1 MKHLI
6 LNVCLLAI
14 LAACSHSEEGPKTAL
29 VKAEGERLT
38 LTEPDKVSFLKF
50 ATVEAEKEGELR
62 LPGRLVWNEDRTV
75 RVLPQLGGRV
85 LKIAV
90 DLGAS
95 VKAGQTLAVLGSGE
109 YGDAQ
114 ADARKAMADL
124 HVAEQAETRSKE
136 LREAGI
142 IAEKDWQQTQADA
155 LRARAEADRAKR
167 RLATLGGDG
176 DGSYA
181 LKSALTGIV
190 VERNVNPGMEF
201 RPDQAAAPL
210 FVVTDPSSLWLQL
223 DAAEDDLRY
232 LKAGERLEIAV
243 KQFPDERFEGIIRR
257 VADFVDPQTRTIKV
271 RCEVPN
277 ASRRLKAEMF
287 VHALVRIPAGNALVI
302 PSSAAVLQ
310 GEQRYV
316 LLEEGKNSFR
326 RQRVEL
332 GPERDGR
339 VEVRSGLKVGDRVVV
354 EGNLSLLGYLP
365 PPKDQPA
372 QAKK

>member
-1 MKHLI
+1 MKHWI
-6 LNVCLLAI
+6 LNACLLAI
-14 LAACSHSEEGPKTAL
+14 LTACSHPEEGAKTPL
-29 VKAEGERLT
+29 VKAEGESLT

-75 RVLPQLGGRV
+75 RVQPQLGGRV

-109 YGDAQ
+109 YGEAQ
-114 ADARKAMADL
+114 ADTRKALADL
-124 HVAEQAETRSKE
+124 RLAEQAETRSKE

-142 IAEKDWQQTQADA
+142 IAEKDWQQVQADA
-155 LRARAEADRAKR
+155 LRARAEADRARR

-181 LKSALTGIV
+181 LKSALAGIV

-232 LKAGERLEIAV
+232 LKPGERLEIAV
-243 KQFPDERFEGIIRR
+243 KQFPDERFEGTIRR

-271 RCEVPN
+271 RCDVPN

-310 GEQRYV
+310 GDQRYV
-316 LLEEGKNSFR
+316 LLAEGSNSFR

-332 GPERDGR
+332 GAERDGR
-339 VEVRSGLKVGDRVVV
+339 VEVRSGLKVGDKVVV
-354 EGNLSLLGYLP
+354 EGNLGLLGYLQ

-372 QAKK
+372 QAKQ